1 MKNKYNNQKVRF
13 ENLTFDSIRE
23 KNRYI
28 YLSNLQEKG
37 VIYGLE
43 LQPKYEL
50 IPAQRINGKVVERAV
65 AYTADFLYLHN
76 GRLVVEDV
84 KISKKLLP
92 KEFVI
97 KRKLMLHI
105 HGIRISEVYKPTQ
118 EI

>member
-1 MKNKYNNQKVRF
+1 MKNKYNNKKVEF
-13 ENLTFDSIRE
+13 YGSTFDSKRE
-23 KNRYI
+23 RDRYI

-37 VIYGLE
+37 VISGLE

-50 IPAQRINGKVVERAV
+50 IPAQRIDGKVVERAV
-65 AYTADFLYLHN
+65 AYTADFLYRHN

-97 KRKLMLHI
+97 KRKLMLYI

-118 EI
+118 EL